1 MKQLYRSMINGQ
13 MYYCYATKPIYAL
26 KFLRSQSLRLY
37 GKFNITELYVRESE
51 YKWSKL
57 QLTTK
62 LLMESSGQ

>member
-26 KFLRSQSLRLY
+26 KFLRMQSLRLC

-51 YKWSKL
+51 FKWNKL
-57 QLTTK
+57 QLTTRS
-62 LLMESSGQ
+62 LQQCCGQ